1 MSKPKGDYEVGY
13 RKPPTKSQFKP
24 GVSGNPKGRKKGT
37 LNLKTDL
44 EQELSERIRIRE
56 GDQDKTVS
64 KQRAMLKA
72 LMSKS
77 LKGDARAV
85 SILVMLIG
93 KFFVEELSEV
103 QTDLASSD
111 LEIIDDFL
119 KRRTAAGGGQSSPE
133 VKKVENNE

>member
-1 MSKPKGDYEVGY
+1 MSKHAEDYPIGY
-13 RKPPTKSQFKP
+13 RKPPRKSQFKP
-24 GVSGNPKGRKKGT
+24 GTSGNPKGRKKGT

-77 LKGDARAV
+77 LKGEARAV

-103 QTDLASSD
+103 QTELASND
-111 LEIIDDFL
+111 LKIIDDFL
-119 KRRTAAGGGQSSPE
+119 KRRTGQVAEQPL
-133 VKKVENNE
+133 VDAKKGQKQ

>member
-1 MSKPKGDYEVGY
+1 MSKSEVYEIGY
-13 RKPPTKSQFKP
+13 RKPPRKSQFKP
-24 GVSGNPKGRKKGT
+24 GTSGNPKGRKKGT

-85 SILVMLIG
+85 SILVTLIG
-93 KFFVEELSEV
+93 KFFVEELSDV
-103 QTDLASSD
+103 QTDLESND
-111 LEIIDDFL
+111 LKIIDDFL
-119 KRRTAAGGGQSSPE
+119 KRRIVQTAELPLIDAQ
-133 VKKVENNE
+133 KDENNE

>member
-119 KRRTAAGGGQSSPE
+119 KRRTAAGGGQASPE

>member
-103 QTDLASSD
+103 QTDLASND
-111 LEIIDDFL
+111 LKIIDDFL
-119 KRRTAAGGGQSSPE
+119 KRRTGQNAEPPL
-133 VKKVENNE
+133 VDAKKDKNNE